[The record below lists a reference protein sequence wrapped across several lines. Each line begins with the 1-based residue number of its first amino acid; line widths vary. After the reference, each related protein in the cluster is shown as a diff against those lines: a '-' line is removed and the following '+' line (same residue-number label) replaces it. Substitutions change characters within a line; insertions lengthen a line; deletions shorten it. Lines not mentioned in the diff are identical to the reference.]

1 MLSPG
6 WLLQCRTPSVLL
18 EQSQQLTG
26 ALQHHCLHSVHPAGA
41 DSLHLRVANVLHL
54 LVHCVNVKPALM
66 PSCALC
72 SLMRARS
79 TCLRS
84 EQQDL
89 AVT

>member
-1 MLSPG
+1 M
-6 WLLQCRTPSVLL
+6 R
-18 EQSQQLTG
+18 
-26 ALQHHCLHSVHPAGA
+26 LHVTS
-41 DSLHLRVANVLHL
+41 VLHL
-54 LVHCVNVKPALM
+54 PLHCINIKPALM

-84 EQQDL
+84 EQQGL